1 MHLTLYSF
9 RIRPFVERT
18 NILINENDILC
29 ERVYVD
35 IRNKPDWF
43 LKLSP
48 LGKVPLLKVDDT
60 IIFESSVINE
70 FLDEISPKK
79 LYPLD
84 PIKRAYNKSW
94 IGAYNKSWIEWSSA
108 LVFDAYNM
116 TLTANNLSFE
126 QQRSGVDKKLAI
138 LENEIDAQPFF
149 NGNDF
154 SMIDI
159 AYAPLFKRFD
169 RLSQQFDLHLLENFP
184 KLKKWAENILMRDS
198 VVKGF
203 HENFDEEFYL
213 LLKLKNSCLVNK
225 TECLV
230 NKTEN
235 ITSSLNNSL

>member
-9 RIRPFVERT
+9 RICPFVERT

-84 PIKRAYNKSW
+84 PIKR
-94 IGAYNKSWIEWSSA
+94 AYNKSWIEWSSA

-225 TECLV
+225 TE
-230 NKTEN
+230 N

>member
-9 RIRPFVERT
+9 RICPFVERT
-18 NILINENDILC
+18 NILINENNILC

-60 IIFESSVINE
+60 LIFESSVINE

-84 PIKRAYNKSW
+84 PIKR
-94 IGAYNKSWIEWSSA
+94 AYNKSWIEWSSA

-225 TECLV
+225 TED
-230 NKTEN
+230 